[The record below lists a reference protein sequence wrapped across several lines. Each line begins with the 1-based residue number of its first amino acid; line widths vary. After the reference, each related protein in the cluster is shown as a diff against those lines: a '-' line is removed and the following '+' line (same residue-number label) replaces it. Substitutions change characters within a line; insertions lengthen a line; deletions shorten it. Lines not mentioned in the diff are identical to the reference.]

1 MSAVVSEAD
10 LPGSGAVWLQ
20 TGRYSD
26 MTDWRQFGRLTDFS
40 ERNMKDVITVRS
52 LNDGI
57 AEDVEGFGYAYG
69 LCPASATRTGSS
81 DYTRHRARLP
91 SPPLYS
97 VFLRVVKCLCIL
109 VLLILNLSPPTP
121 PREHLCG
128 A

>member
-81 DYTRHRARLP
+81 LNTRHRQHRMRHSAEKFTR
-91 SPPLYS
+91 
-97 VFLRVVKCLCIL
+97 
-109 VLLILNLSPPTP
+109 LNLAQRDVIGVPKIATWP
-121 PREHLCG
+121 G
-128 A
+128 